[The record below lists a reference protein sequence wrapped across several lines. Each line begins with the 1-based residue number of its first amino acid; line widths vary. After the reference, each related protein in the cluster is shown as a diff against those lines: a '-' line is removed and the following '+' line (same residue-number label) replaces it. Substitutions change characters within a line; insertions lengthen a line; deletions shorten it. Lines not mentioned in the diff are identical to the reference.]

1 MKESSVPSEG
11 QISLGADGKDF
22 SLTPLEKQAV
32 ALNVAGYSHQDCTE
46 RLGISHEDLR
56 LQLEGICNKLRVSNQ
71 FELLL
76 FALYYQ
82 LVDTCAGSESS
93 QSAHDIELSIINVVP
108 IQQA

>member
-1 MKESSVPSEG
+1 MPNEGVVSV
-11 QISLGADGKDF
+11 GASGEDF
-22 SLTPLEKQAV
+22 GLTPFEQQAIG
-32 ALNVAGYSHQDCTE
+32 LNVAGYSHQESTE
-46 RLGISHEDLR
+46 RLGISQEDLR

-93 QSAHDIELSIINVVP
+93 QSAHDIELTIINVVP
-108 IQQA
+108 MQQA